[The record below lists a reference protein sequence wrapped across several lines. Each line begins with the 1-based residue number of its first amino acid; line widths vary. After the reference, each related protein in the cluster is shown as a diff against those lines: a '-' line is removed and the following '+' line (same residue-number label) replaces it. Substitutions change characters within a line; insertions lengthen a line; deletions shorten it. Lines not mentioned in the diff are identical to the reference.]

1 MKWVCERDPQ
11 PPPGYSILYSTRAV
25 TSSPWHYTLGRGLKY
40 LYDNTCPGWEENYDS
55 HDMHSE

>member
-1 MKWVCERDPQ
+1 M
-11 PPPGYSILYSTRAV
+11 YSTRAV